1 MNNNLVLEL
10 GPRAIAQ
17 YRKYHPFRV
26 ALAYTN
32 PYQTTAIL
40 KMDIEVNRPEEV
52 KEVTNWLL
60 FLGNDL
66 KMKEV
71 PEEVR
76 AELQARIDLYQ
87 L

>member
-1 MNNNLVLEL
+1 MKNNLVLEL

-26 ALAYTN
+26 ALSYTN

-40 KMDIEVNRPEEV
+40 KMEVEVNRTEEL

-60 FLGNDL
+60 FLGDDL
-66 KMKEV
+66 TMKEV
-71 PEEVR
+71 PDEVR
-76 AELQARIDLYQ
+76 AELRARTGLFHT
-87 L
+87 

>member
-1 MNNNLVLEL
+1 MKNNLVLEL

-26 ALAYTN
+26 TLSYTD

-40 KMDIEVNRPEEV
+40 KMEIEVNRKEEL

-60 FLGNDL
+60 FLGDDL
-66 KMKEV
+66 TMKEV
-71 PEEVR
+71 PDEVGE
-76 AELQARIDLYQ
+76 ELQARVDLFCT
-87 L
+87 